1 MTDDSGAIVDLA
13 KVVRNGHF
21 LIESARGKARAAK
34 CPLKCT
40 PFVSPLKFTHG
51 KIMSEFYTE
60 LNALSAH
67 TNFIFA
73 DGLVATAERH
83 NGASCHF
90 PTIFHFECQF

>member
-1 MTDDSGAIVDLA
+1 MYIGGNYFCDKITKIYLNTMLNF
-13 KVVRNGHF
+13 KLFFRY
-21 LIESARGKARAAK
+21 
-34 CPLKCT
+34 
-40 PFVSPLKFTHG
+40 HG

-90 PTIFHFECQF
+90 PAIFHFECRF